1 MPVFRRNAVRM
12 WALLLALSL
21 LGGCTSPAV
30 EETPSP
36 TPESPVP
43 TMTTLVEESAAP
55 LTREEAWLEDID
67 AFSEGYKTN
76 HIDLFYWRDEAFF
89 DQQVEELKTQV
100 GELTDDEIEVSLR
113 RIINSMQI
121 SHTNLDLSSSIT
133 SVTFPLRLRLMEDD
147 KVYVINTAEGDFPD
161 YSDCLY
167 AEITAINGMPIEEVQ
182 DLVFPLISGERYAN
196 LQRAYFPYYFY
207 PRLLTAAGVP
217 DQDGT
222 FTFTFRNETG
232 EFYEKIIETIPIDAE
247 YQWFVEYPMLFM
259 TNTGSNWYEFWEDE
273 ALLYFACNICW
284 DKDGTLEQTVNE
296 ILDHLKARE
305 VETLVID
312 LRNNPGGDLTTIH
325 PLFLLVDNLRLNPAY
340 YKELYIII
348 GGNTGSAGSMYTI
361 ELRQLDNSVVLGTP
375 AGEGYPDITVAVP
388 FTLPNSGLECNY
400 STAFVSG
407 DLTWYLKGD
416 TLPQIEF
423 GVSTIEPDIYIA
435 NDIDAWKGQYDN
447 VLNYILEHT

>member
-36 TPESPVP
+36 TPESPAP
-43 TMTTLVEESAAP
+43 TATAIVEESAAP

-100 GELTDDEIEVSLR
+100 GELNDDEIEVSLR

-147 KVYVINTAEGDFPD
+147 KVYVINTAEGDFAD

-167 AEITAINGMPIEEVQ
+167 AEITAINGMPMEEVLE
-182 DLVFPLISGERYAN
+182 LVLPVIFGERYAN
-196 LQRAYFPYYFY
+196 AQRAWFPEYFY
-207 PRLLTAAGVP
+207 PRLLTVAGVP
-217 DQDGT
+217 DRDGT
-222 FTFTFRNETG
+222 FTFTFRNEAG
-232 EFYEKIIETIPIDAE
+232 ESYEKIIETIPSDAE
-247 YQWFVEYPMLFM
+247 YQWSVEYPMLFT
-259 TNTGSNWYEFWEDE
+259 TNTGFNWYEFWEDE
-273 ALLYFACNICW
+273 ALLYFAYNTCS
-284 DKDGTLEQTVNE
+284 DSDGTLNTTLEE
-296 ILDHLKARE
+296 ILAVLKQGQ
-305 VETLVID
+305 VETLIVD
-312 LRNNPGGDLTTIH
+312 LRNNSGGNSGLIAS
-325 PLFLLVDNLRLNPAY
+325 FVKNLRLNPHY
-340 YKELYIII
+340 YESFYIVI
-348 GGNTGSAGSMYTI
+348 GGYTFSSGALNAMQFAK
-361 ELRQLDNSVVLGTP
+361 ENPAVLIGTP
-375 AGEGYPDITVAVP
+375 TGENPDDLGEVEV
-388 FTLPNSGLECNY
+388 FSLPNSGLYCQF
-400 STAFVSG
+400 STAIFKSG
-407 DLTWYLKGD
+407 IRYSSTDA
-416 TLPQIEF
+416 LPHLDFEK
-423 GVSTIEPDIYIA
+423 SSLEPDIYIA